1 MRRSLFA
8 FVVGLIA
15 GIAVML
21 AADGPFDF
29 GLLGSDAGEAIED
42 VSRGAR
48 HLQLEARVRTALAL
62 QKDFELFGGISVQ
75 AEDDIVTLSGTV
87 ISSEQ
92 LQLAELIAR
101 GVDGVGSIVNELE
114 VRSDDAT
121 E

>member
-1 MRRSLFA
+1 MRRNLFV

-29 GLLGSDAGEAIED
+29 SLLGDNASEVIEEA
-42 VSRGAR
+42 SRGAR

-62 QKDFELFGGISVQ
+62 QKDFDLFGGISVKAQ
-75 AEDDIVTLSGTV
+75 DDEVTLSGTV
-87 ISSEQ
+87 ASIEQ
-92 LQLAELIAR
+92 LQLAELIAK
-101 GVDGVGSIVNELE
+101 GVDGVGTIVNHLE
-114 VRSDDAT
+114 IHNDSAA